1 MAKAKAQGKQRA
13 AKLSPRTTELL
24 AIARKLEEQ
33 TGFLMDVALKLH
45 AAAKLNDAAHAFL
58 VQIERTGEE

>member
-1 MAKAKAQGKQRA
+1 MTSKKTQPKRA

-24 AIARKLEEQ
+24 SIARKIEELSEQ
-33 TGFLMDVALKLH
+33 LTDVALKLH

-58 VQIERTGEE
+58 VQIERTGED